1 MLSFKL
7 LDVEDCLNV

>member
-7 LDVEDCLNV
+7 IDGGF

>member
-7 LDVEDCLNV
+7 